1 MMLPTLQATKLR
13 PGFIPVSVYRL
24 RTVNTTK
31 ITTEP
36 VSTAHLPGKF
46 FQARVT
52 APVAMSEAAPAL
64 FQFVLHSIFNG
75 LHRRQFTGSILRER
89 ERESPIPSAEIGN
102 GLHIAA
108 QAVHGK
114 GEGARRWEE
123 RGEGREWAFRSR
135 LTWTLESAEEVGVE
149 RPAAEQH
156 RSISRRSST
165 PSKRRGPVR
174 VRDKPS
180 AATTATHRGS
190 PSAGV

>member
-89 ERESPIPSAEIGN
+89 ERERESHPFRGNWQRAAHRCTGCARKGRGGSAVGREG
-102 GLHIAA
+102 G
-108 QAVHGK
+108 
-114 GEGARRWEE
+114 GEGVGFPFEAHLDVGKRGGGRRREAGGGTAPLHFPE
-123 RGEGREWAFRSR
+123 KQHAVETPRPRPSEG
-135 LTWTLESAEEVGVE
+135 
-149 RPAAEQH
+149 
-156 RSISRRSST
+156 
-165 PSKRRGPVR
+165 
-174 VRDKPS
+174 
-180 AATTATHRGS
+180 
-190 PSAGV
+190 